1 VAGVAASLVLLLV
14 LPVGAGDF
22 YPAPAF
28 FADGLT
34 ARSSWEEILTRPT
47 VQGEFPLFGFGA
59 TLVPLAALCAD
70 TAMLRIADPR
80 LDNGV
85 ALALERVRTLLQAR
99 AGAGGEAI
107 ARVDRLAAAG
117 PIAAPGAPSSR
128 PTDPP
133 GPAPLGYAVSVYR
146 VFARPQSIERIFLFE
161 KRWAVPT
168 CPTR

>member
-1 VAGVAASLVLLLV
+1 
-14 LPVGAGDF
+14 
-22 YPAPAF
+22 
-28 FADGLT
+28 
-34 ARSSWEEILTRPT
+34 
-47 VQGEFPLFGFGA
+47 
-59 TLVPLAALCAD
+59 
-70 TAMLRIADPR
+70 MLRIADPR
-80 LDNGV
+80 LDNDV
-85 ALALERVRTLLQAR
+85 ALALERVRILLQAR

-107 ARVDRLAAAG
+107 TRVDRLAAAG
-117 PIAAPGAPSSR
+117 PLAVSGAPSSR